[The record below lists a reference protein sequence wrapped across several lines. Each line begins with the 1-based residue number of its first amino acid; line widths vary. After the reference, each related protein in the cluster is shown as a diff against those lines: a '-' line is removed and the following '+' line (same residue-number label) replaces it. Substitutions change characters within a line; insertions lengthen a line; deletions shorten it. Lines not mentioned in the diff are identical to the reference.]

1 MEIKAFIFVVF
12 VLVLTAGM
20 KIKEIAT
27 AIKRGGHVYL
37 GLNLPFLVKVVCLVM
52 IIAILSVKI
61 GGSMGNLGAA
71 ETLSLLI
78 MVLLGGV
85 LDKLSAGNKVDDN
98 VTSKY
103 IIAFNAVLISMTVI
117 LLLLYK

>member
-1 MEIKAFIFVVF
+1 MSLRGLFFYCNFMEYFNIVLRIIKYNNKRCILILNNQEDIMEIKAFIFVVL

-52 IIAILSVKI
+52 IIADIV
-61 GGSMGNLGAA
+61 G
-71 ETLSLLI
+71 
-78 MVLLGGV
+78 
-85 LDKLSAGNKVDDN
+85 
-98 VTSKY
+98 
-103 IIAFNAVLISMTVI
+103 
-117 LLLLYK
+117 